1 MHLKSSPIIFI
12 CIIICNFL
20 ILIGNLDFNY
30 ASSDQNSL
38 DQVTNEWLDI
48 RSIFSD
54 VGVFIIVGILSFIGF
69 YIRQYFV
76 NNVKWKEDRE
86 EFERAQSYTN
96 QSIANAVKLIVE
108 DLKQYKETNSKE
120 IDEIRSD
127 YKAVNNKA
135 IQNEERING
144 LKENIIDIRKD
155 IRKNN

>member
-1 MHLKSSPIIFI
+1 M
-12 CIIICNFL
+12 
-20 ILIGNLDFNY
+20 
-30 ASSDQNSL
+30 
-38 DQVTNEWLDI
+38 TNDWLDI

>member
-1 MHLKSSPIIFI
+1 VHLKSSLLSIICF
-12 CIIICNFL
+12 IICNFL

-30 ASSDQNSL
+30 ASSDQISL
-38 DQVTNEWLDI
+38 NQITTDWLDI
-48 RSIFSD
+48 RSVLSD

-76 NNVKWKEDRE
+76 NNGKWKTDRE
-86 EFERAQSYTN
+86 DFEKSQAYTN

-144 LKENIIDIRKD
+144 LKENIDY

>member
-1 MHLKSSPIIFI
+1 VHLKSSLLPIICF
-12 CIIICNFL
+12 IICNFL

-38 DQVTNEWLDI
+38 NQVTTDWLDI
-48 RSIFSD
+48 RSVLSD
-54 VGVFIIVGILSFIGF
+54 VGVFIIVGILSFIGV

-76 NNVKWKEDRE
+76 NNSKWKTDRE
-86 EFERAQSYTN
+86 DFEKSQAYTN

-127 YKAVNNKA
+127 YKAVNNKV

-144 LKENIIDIRKD
+144 LKENIDY